1 MKLSF
6 NIQGTNLNNY
16 RPFSKIP
23 QDSLLSIQ
31 NFFLQNFEQAY
42 REEKSLRHVAMVAK
56 FLDDNKP
63 IKSLKKL
70 FALFQTLPILFNF
83 I

>member
-1 MKLSF
+1 MQVNKTKFERTSF
-6 NIQGTNLNNY
+6 LEYYHMTCIGKTNIQA
-16 RPFSKIP
+16 K
-23 QDSLLSIQ
+23 
-31 NFFLQNFEQAY
+31 EAY
-42 REEKSLRHVAMVAK
+42 REEKTLRHVAMVAK

-70 FALFQTLPILFNF
+70 FVLFQTLPILFSF

>member
-1 MKLSF
+1 MAVCTQELVICRGSYYSDMYNPRLTNREKL
-6 NIQGTNLNNY
+6 
-16 RPFSKIP
+16 
-23 QDSLLSIQ
+23 
-31 NFFLQNFEQAY
+31 
-42 REEKSLRHVAMVAK
+42 LRYVAMVAK

-63 IKSLKKL
+63 IKSLKSL

>member
-1 MKLSF
+1 MCVKIGKSQVQCYFAAYKGFVSGRSLSETH
-6 NIQGTNLNNY
+6 N
-16 RPFSKIP
+16 
-23 QDSLLSIQ
+23 
-31 NFFLQNFEQAY
+31 
-42 REEKSLRHVAMVAK
+42 REEKWLCHVAIVAK

-63 IKSLKKL
+63 IKSLKSL